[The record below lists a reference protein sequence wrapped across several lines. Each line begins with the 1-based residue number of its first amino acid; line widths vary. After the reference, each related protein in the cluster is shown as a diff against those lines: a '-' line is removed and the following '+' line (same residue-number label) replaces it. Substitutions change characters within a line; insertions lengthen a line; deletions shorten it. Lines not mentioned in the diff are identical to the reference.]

1 MEPVVAN
8 HVLSDKLGLLGAAKI
23 QYSTPAV
30 SFQLTVTW
38 LSPGTTLMPPSGGG
52 GVTEVE
58 DPPQAATKTAETKAS
73 MNARIE
79 CKDMNI
85 PSAEALDPKF

>member
-1 MEPVVAN
+1 
-8 HVLSDKLGLLGAAKI
+8 
-23 QYSTPAV
+23 
-30 SFQLTVTW
+30 
-38 LSPGTTLMPPSGGG
+38 MPPSGGG
-52 GVTEVE
+52 GVVELE